1 KQNRRKRTIQQMLIV
16 YFYIY
21 VCVLNF
27 ADYRRKFESD
37 FQKADLFGDLPPS
50 GFSPPIQR
58 FEVTLRRSI
67 PANLFASGIVRI
79 SRDEK
84 TSMAF

>member
-1 KQNRRKRTIQQMLIV
+1 MLIV
-16 YFYIY
+16 YFYIYIY

-37 FQKADLFGDLPPS
+37 FQIADLFGDWHPG
-50 GFSPPIQR
+50 GFSPPFQH

-67 PANLFASGIVRI
+67 PANLFASGMIRI
-79 SRDEK
+79 SKGTK
-84 TSMAF
+84 TSMGF